1 MTMIWLIRHGESE
14 SNAGLATGA
23 TASIGLTPLGQA
35 QAEALAAAFERA
47 PDLIVSSGY
56 RRALDTAA
64 LTRARFPQVPCEQW
78 PIHEVAVLSDASRNH
93 TTPAQRQPLV
103 QAYWQRADPHYVDGP
118 GAESFAQLVERA
130 RDTLERLRRLDAP
143 FVAVF
148 GHGLFTR
155 ALLWVHFVAP
165 SDLSAERMRAFR
177 GFLSGFR
184 IPNVSIVQ
192 VYRTSERQLLVG
204 APSVAHLPPAMR
216 TAEPSGAAPRPQED

>member
-1 MTMIWLIRHGESE
+1 MTTIWLIRHGESE
-14 SNAGLATGA
+14 SNAGQRTGA
-23 TASIGLTPLGQA
+23 TAAIGLTPLGQA

-47 PDLIVSSGY
+47 PDLIVSSSY
-56 RRALDTAA
+56 QRAIDTAA
-64 LTRARFPQVPCEQW
+64 PTRARFPQARYEQW
-78 PIHEVAVLSDASRNH
+78 PIHEVATLSDASRHN

-103 QAYWQRADPHYVDGP
+103 QAYWQRADPHYLDGP

-130 RDTLERLRRLDAP
+130 RATLDRLRWIDAP

-165 SDLSAERMRAFR
+165 AEPSAERMRAFR
-177 GFLSGFR
+177 SFLAGFR
-184 IPNVSIVQ
+184 IPNVSIMQ
-192 VYRTSERQLLVG
+192 VYRTSERQLLFG